1 MDRPPSANK
10 RHITSVLYREQTPKG
25 WYHSVDLSPSQL
37 TLLGFALL
45 IILGALLLS
54 LPISRTGTAP
64 YSFLTAL
71 FTSTSAVCVT
81 GLNVIDPST
90 YYTVFGQVM
99 IMLLIQIGGLGYMTL
114 YSLMLLAVGRR
125 LSLRD
130 RLALQSVLEL
140 PGPGGVVSFVMR
152 ILRFTLI
159 IEGLGF
165 VLLAL
170 YWVPMMGPK
179 GFYYALFHAISAFNN
194 AGFALFPDNLMQFR
208 DQPGVILPI
217 SLLII
222 LGGLGYPIISE
233 LWGRW
238 CQDRRRLRWR
248 YLSLGTR
255 IGLLTTGLLLFL
267 GTFLFLVLEGARTE
281 TLAVLP
287 GWDRLM
293 SAFTLS
299 VMPRTAGFN
308 AIDLAT
314 LTQTSLFVTI
324 LLMFV
329 GSNPGGTGG
338 GVKTTTVFTLFM
350 RALSVL
356 QGRHAVNVYQRR
368 LGDATI
374 NKATATFFIS
384 LLWVNVITLFL
395 TLSEPKQAFLPLL
408 FETVSAFAT
417 VGLSA
422 NLTPLLSGWGQLL
435 IIATMYVGRVGMITL
450 GTAIWSERHTA
461 MLKYPEEGILVG

>member
-10 RHITSVLYREQTPKG
+10 RHITSVLYREQTPRG
-25 WYHSVDLSPSQL
+25 WYRHIELSPSQL

-45 IILGALLLS
+45 IALGALFLS
-54 LPISRTGTAP
+54 LPIARTDTLP
-64 YSFLTAL
+64 YSFLTAV

-90 YYTVFGQVM
+90 YYTVFGQVT

-114 YSLMLLAVGRR
+114 YSLMLLAVGKR

-140 PGPGGVVSFVMR
+140 PGPGGVVRFVMR

-165 VLLAL
+165 VLLAF
-170 YWVPMMGPK
+170 YWVPLMGPK
-179 GFYYALFHAISAFNN
+179 GLYYALFHAISAFNN
-194 AGFALFPDNLMQFR
+194 AGFALYPDNLMQFR
-208 DQPGVILPI
+208 DQPGVMLPI
-217 SLLII
+217 CLLII

-233 LWGRW
+233 LWSRW
-238 CQDRRRLRWR
+238 CEDRRRLRWR

-267 GTFLFLVLEGARTE
+267 GTFLFLALEGARSE
-281 TLAVLP
+281 TLGTLS

-308 AIDLAT
+308 ALDIAT
-314 LTQTSLFVTI
+314 LTHTSLFVTI

-338 GVKTTTVFTLFM
+338 GVKTTTVFVLMM
-350 RALSVL
+350 RAFSVL
-356 QGRHAVNVYQRR
+356 QGHHAVNIYQRR

-374 NKATATFFIS
+374 NKATSTFFIS
-384 LLWVNVITLFL
+384 LLWVNMVTLCL
-395 TLSEPKQAFLPLL
+395 TLSDPKQPFLPLL

-422 NLTPLLSGWGQLL
+422 NLTPQLSGGGQWL
-435 IIATMYVGRVGMITL
+435 IIVTMYVGRVGMITL
-450 GTAIWSERHTA
+450 GTAIWSQRHPS

>member
-1 MDRPPSANK
+1 
-10 RHITSVLYREQTPKG
+10 
-25 WYHSVDLSPSQL
+25 
-37 TLLGFALL
+37 
-45 IILGALLLS
+45 
-54 LPISRTGTAP
+54 
-64 YSFLTAL
+64 
-71 FTSTSAVCVT
+71 
-81 GLNVIDPST
+81 
-90 YYTVFGQVM
+90 
-99 IMLLIQIGGLGYMTL
+99 MTL

-329 GSNPGGTGG
+329 GTNPGGTGG
-338 GVKTTTVFTLFM
+338 GVKTTTVF
-350 RALSVL
+350 
-356 QGRHAVNVYQRR
+356 
-368 LGDATI
+368 
-374 NKATATFFIS
+374 TFFIS

-422 NLTPLLSGWGQLL
+422 NLTPLLSGWGQFF